1 MMTDTNN
8 DLPTIAKTAR
18 VRLGL
23 SQEAVAE
30 RVGVTQQAI
39 QQLEAGEVSRPR
51 YLRKLARVLKDDR
64 LSSIALKA
72 EIDETTDELEEAQ
85 ADFNKM
91 DLTLEMARRN
101 DRFRLTKLLPPSLGR
116 SDLPIF
122 ASARGDTAE
131 MILSFEA
138 IEYVK
143 RPEPLLNV
151 SRGFGVYVIGDSMEP
166 LYSPG
171 DMVLCHPTLPPRKDN
186 DVVVICSADGVV
198 HEAMIKRYM
207 TSDDNVVRLRQF
219 NPPNAAPIE
228 VPWTNLFGVFV
239 IVGKYNRR

>member
-1 MMTDTNN
+1 MTDTNN
-8 DLPTIAKTAR
+8 DLPAIARAAR

-51 YLRKLARVLKDDR
+51 YLRKLAKVLKDDR
-64 LSSIALKA
+64 LSYIALKA
-72 EIDETTDELEEAQ
+72 KIDEATDELEEQ
-85 ADFNKM
+85 EADLHKVG
-91 DLTLEMARRN
+91 LTLEMARGN
-101 DRFRLTKLLPPSLGR
+101 DRYRLTKLLPPSLGR
-116 SDLPIF
+116 RDLPIF
-122 ASARGDTAE
+122 ASARGGTAE

-151 SRGFGVYVIGDSMEP
+151 SRGFGVYVIGESMEP
-166 LYSPG
+166 VYSPG
-171 DMVLCHPTLPPRKDN
+171 DMVLCHPTLPPRRDN
-186 DVVVICSADGVV
+186 DVVVIYSADGVV
-198 HEAMIKRYM
+198 HEATIKRYI

-219 NPPNAAPIE
+219 NPPNAEPIE
-228 VPWTNLFGVFV
+228 VSRTNLFGVFV